1 MLITFFG
8 NIFLGCYCL
17 LERIEKE
24 QRLMAPLM
32 MMTIMTAMMRLE
44 EEQMVKPHQRRLAA
58 AEKLLFRFV
67 EMNNLNSTGPEK
79 DLNF

>member
-1 MLITFFG
+1 
-8 NIFLGCYCL
+8 
-17 LERIEKE
+17 
-24 QRLMAPLM
+24 MAPLM
-32 MMTIMTAMMRLE
+32 MMTIMTAMMRPK

>member
-1 MLITFFG
+1 LEYFSSA
-8 NIFLGCYCL
+8 GCYCL

-32 MMTIMTAMMRLE
+32 MMTIMTAMMRLK

-58 AEKLLFRFV
+58 AEKLFHFC
-67 EMNNLNSTGPEK
+67 NEK
-79 DLNF
+79 IQIALDRKEI